1 MTNQDIGNFLS
12 SIAEAKR
19 AFDAEPGY
27 RSDITRLTNRCEE
40 LGETISRRELHIHDL
55 KGEVSSLTSKLR
67 EVEAERDDAG
77 FRCLEETDKV
87 QGLLTLVRES
97 VRHSLECLAVV
108 EGGKPMVT
116 IPEEARQEW
125 LSLRAAEAQWIDRA
139 NELERQRDASK
150 AELVEVTL
158 RADRYREEANALK
171 ANLQMAQEQ
180 LAPRPFVAST
190 IPDGGTGSFSGGTE
204 SSPSV
209 DLEADLKGYKE
220 AMGQSERDPTPAS
233 VHSSIGFTVTDPV
246 VKVEDARNEGQSDG
260 PFAKAD
266 TTQTTQSETV
276 YSQPVPIAE
285 SVPSPASPPERN
297 RDPLTR
303 FKDRKYYDVTYF
315 VPYHEWIAGGGTEAD
330 YHWRPDYGVNRASHH
345 S

>member
-87 QGLLTLVRES
+87 QGLLTLV
-97 VRHSLECLAVV
+97 HGFIGDALKAVHAV
-108 EGGKPMVT
+108 DGEGPYVVVT
-116 IPEEARQEW
+116 DTERQE
-125 LSLRAAEAQWIDRA
+125 LLNLRLDASH
-139 NELERQRDASK
+139 ELERNAGLERRCKELEAERDEAVK
-150 AELVEVTL
+150 
-158 RADRYREEANALK
+158 DRDGAHRSLF
-171 ANLQMAQEQ
+171 NLQAEMRMAQEQ
-180 LAPRPFVAST
+180 LAPRPFGASIT
-190 IPDGGTGSFSGGTE
+190 PDGGTGSFSGGTK
-204 SSPSV
+204 SSPSERHDMFPEPEYYGKV
-209 DLEADLKGYKE
+209 QDSAAPISAYAGD
-220 AMGQSERDPTPAS
+220 GQVSP
-233 VHSSIGFTVTDPV
+233 G
-246 VKVEDARNEGQSDG
+246 EGQSDG

-266 TTQTTQSETV
+266 TTLTTQSETV

-303 FKDRKYYDVTYF
+303 FKGRKYYDVTYY

-330 YHWRPDYGVNRASHH
+330 YHWRPDYGVNRASHQ